1 MQNIGAAAL
10 FLPAIQRISKTL
22 KIPISKLLMPI
33 GFSAILGG
41 TVTLVGSSPLILLND
56 LLVPFHLEPFGLFD
70 VTPVGLALVVSGIL
84 CFVVLGRF
92 ILPQGTEE
100 TAKESDGSGEAPAFQ
115 EIGETFE
122 LTTPDDYTHYRDPV
136 RISDLKQRYLVN
148 IVALM
153 EPPDFKIHSPASD
166 TIIRAGIDLVAYGP
180 LKDVRRMAESE
191 GMQLKDQVQ
200 VFKNDLADHASGTV
214 EAVVAPRSSLE
225 GKTLEEANLKDRFQ
239 VTPLAIYRQGETY
252 RAQIGDFLL
261 RVGDAIVLHGDWKR
275 LQLLQ
280 KEGSLLFTTPVD
292 VELIR
297 PEKAVFAASGWP
309 WR

>member
-1 MQNIGAAAL
+1 MQPLTTEMILVLFMIGVAVFLFVVEWVRVDVVAILMMVTLPLLHLVTPKEAFIGLSSNAVVSIIAVIIIGAGLDKTGLINKLVAPILKVAGKSPSRIVTAISFAIAIISSFMQNIGAAAL

-70 VTPVGLALVVSGIL
+70 VTPVGLALVVSGIF

-100 TAKESDGSGEAPAFQ
+100 TAAEAEGGVEAPAFQ
-115 EIGETFE
+115 EIGDAYE

-180 LKDVRRMAESE
+180 
-191 GMQLKDQVQ
+191 
-200 VFKNDLADHASGTV
+200 
-214 EAVVAPRSSLE
+214 
-225 GKTLEEANLKDRFQ
+225 
-239 VTPLAIYRQGETY
+239 
-252 RAQIGDFLL
+252 
-261 RVGDAIVLHGDWKR
+261 
-275 LQLLQ
+275 
-280 KEGSLLFTTPVD
+280 
-292 VELIR
+292 
-297 PEKAVFAASGWP
+297 
-309 WR
+309 